1 MTSIEKEFK
10 SNKDQFIITGYKDDR
25 AVMEMLN
32 NTEVLAFNLWSM
44 LTKAEPPLD
53 EIRIKYATPEEAK
66 AWEEEAER
74 LNNE

>member
-10 SNKDQFIITGYKDDR
+10 SNKDQFIIKGYKDDR
-25 AVMEMLN
+25 VMFEMLN
-32 NTEVLAFNLWSM
+32 GTDVLAFNLWSM

-53 EIRIKYATPEEAK
+53 GVIIEYMTEEEAK

-74 LNNE
+74 LTNE